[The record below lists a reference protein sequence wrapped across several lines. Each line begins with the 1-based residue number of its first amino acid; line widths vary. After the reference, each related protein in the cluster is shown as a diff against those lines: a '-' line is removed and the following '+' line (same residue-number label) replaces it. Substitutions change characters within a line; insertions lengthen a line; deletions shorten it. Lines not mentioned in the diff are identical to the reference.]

1 MKNPVSSISPRA
13 TRSLYTMAALAVLLL
28 TLIHALNI
36 MVFKATSNDQ
46 CGWLVR
52 EKGLPGLLITQ
63 VVPGGVADQAGVRDG
78 DVLLAINGQRF
89 MYGKDA
95 MVIINAIKRND
106 YAEYLI
112 ERNGTTFTTN
122 VQVLKVFDINYL
134 SNFLL
139 GFGFLVVGYIV
150 VMTRPQGVTQRIFG
164 RFGILAMLFLG
175 LSQFDLTGATP
186 LAYYTYASAF
196 VIAWIFALP
205 TFPLFFLRFPVYR
218 KVFDSVWLR
227 GALYSFAVLTV
238 IPNALRLF
246 FGWNGMLP
254 PYLSTIVS
262 YTPVAFFI
270 GGMVIF
276 AVTYFTRVD
285 PARRKQIRP
294 ILIGVLT
301 VILAVVYAN
310 VMRAFNQFILFTT
323 PVLLLPVLLIV
334 LLPCALGYSI
344 FKYRL
349 MDIDLVVKRS
359 LLYAVVTGMLAG
371 LYLLLVYLF
380 SSAMSYALG
389 TDESQVGNLIA
400 FVILAFAFDPLKR
413 KAQDWID
420 RFFYQERYNYQRAL
434 LEFSQELPS
443 KMHLDEILNSIIS
456 RISTTM
462 HVEKVAV
469 VLCDDQEG
477 CSCASKNISEAD
489 CRFGREPDG
498 LLAALR
504 ETRTP
509 RSFALLATE
518 PEYYAINASDKEK
531 LARSGVV
538 LSVPMYLQDRLIGAL
553 NVGTKM
559 SGKVYSQ
566 EDFDLLSTVAGQAAI
581 AVENAR
587 LHKSEIAKQR
597 IEEELAL
604 ARTIQQGLLP
614 KANPALKGL
623 EVSGVSIPAMTVG
636 GDYFDYIELGPG
648 KLLVVVGDV
657 SGKGVS
663 AALYMS
669 KIQGMIQV
677 IAPMYENPK
686 EMLIQVNRRIYE
698 SLERRSFIT
707 MILALFDTQRK
718 EVSICRA
725 GHNRAL
731 IGVNGALEYLRGGG
745 IGLGLER
752 GPIFEQELE
761 QITRPL
767 LPNGIFVFYSDG
779 LTEAMNGRKAL
790 FGEETVFDIV
800 KAKRALTAE
809 QIQHTILTSVEE
821 FRGAEEQN
829 DDLTVVVVKS
839 TVGAALQADA
849 A

>member
-1 MKNPVSSISPRA
+1 MKNPFSSISPGT
-13 TRSLYTMAALAVLLL
+13 TRTLYTIAGLGVFFL
-28 TLIHALNI
+28 TLFHALNI

-46 CGWLVR
+46 CGWLPR
-52 EKGLPGLLITQ
+52 KGLPGLLITQ

-78 DVLLAINGQRF
+78 DVLLAINGKKFKDGQ
-89 MYGKDA
+89 DA
-95 MVIINAIKRND
+95 MLIINAIKRHD

-112 ERNGTTFTTN
+112 ERDGATFTTK

-134 SNFLL
+134 ANFLL
-139 GFGFLVVGYIV
+139 GFGFLAVGYIV
-150 VMTRPQGVTQRIFG
+150 VMTRPQGVIQRVFG

-175 LSQFDLTGATP
+175 LSQFDLRGVTP
-186 LAYYTYASAF
+186 FIYYTYGVAF
-196 VIAWIFALP
+196 VVGWIFALP
-205 TFPLFFLRFPVYR
+205 TFILFFLRFPVYR
-218 KVFDSVWLR
+218 KAFDSMWLR
-227 GALYSFAVLTV
+227 GLMYAFSILTV
-238 IPNALRLF
+238 IPNVLRLF
-246 FGWNGMLP
+246 FGWQGMLP
-254 PYLSTIVS
+254 SFLPYVVG
-262 YTPVAFFI
+262 YTPAGFFI
-270 GGMVIF
+270 GGLIIF
-276 AVTYFTRVD
+276 VVTYFTRVD
-285 PARRKQIRP
+285 QARKKQIRP

-301 VILAVVYAN
+301 VIISVVYTN
-310 VMRAFNQFILFTT
+310 VLRASNQFVLFTT
-323 PVLLLPVLLIV
+323 PILLLPVLLVV
-334 LLPCALGYSI
+334 LLPFTLGYSI
-344 FKYRL
+344 FRYRL
-349 MDIDLVVKRS
+349 MDIDLVIKRS
-359 LLYAVVTGMLAG
+359 LLYALVTGMLAG
-371 LYLLLVYLF
+371 LYLLLVYLI
-380 SSAMSYALG
+380 SSAMAYALG
-389 TDESQVGNLIA
+389 TEENQIGNLFA

-443 KMHLDEILNSIIS
+443 KMHLDEILDSIIS

-469 VLCDDQEG
+469 VLCDGQEG
-477 CSCASKNISEAD
+477 CSCASKNISQSD
-489 CRFGREPDG
+489 CAFGREPDG

-504 ETRTP
+504 EARTP
-509 RSFALLATE
+509 RSFALLPSE
-518 PEYYAINASDKEK
+518 PEYYSINENDKEK

-538 LSVPMYLQDRLIGAL
+538 LSVPMFLQGRLIGAL
-553 NVGTKM
+553 NVGPKM
-559 SGKVYSQ
+559 SGKIYSQ
-566 EDFDLLSTVAGQAAI
+566 EDIDLLSTVAGQAAI
-581 AVENAR
+581 AIENAR
-587 LHKSEIAKQR
+587 LHRSEIEKQR

-614 KANPALKGL
+614 KTNPALEGL
-623 EVSGVSIPAMTVG
+623 DVSGVSIPAMTVG

-698 SLERRSFIT
+698 SLERKSFIT

-718 EVSICRA
+718 QVSICRA
-725 GHNRAL
+725 GHNKAL
-731 IGVNGALEYLRGGG
+731 IGVNGTLEYVKGGG

-752 GPIFEQELE
+752 GPVFEQELE

-767 LPNGIFVFYSDG
+767 LPNSIFVFYSDG
-779 LTEAMNGRKAL
+779 LTEAMNERKAQ
-790 FGEETVFDIV
+790 FGEETVYDIV
-800 KAKRALTAE
+800 KAKRSLTAE
-809 QIQHTILTSVEE
+809 QLQHTILTSVEE

-839 TVGAALQADA
+839 SPV
-849 A
+849 